1 MSLLGSIRL
10 ATNALRA
17 DQIAMQVIGQNIA
30 NANTPGYIRE
40 EVALKPG
47 PTQRVGRLLVGSGVE
62 VEAMGFRPLPPEE
75 LLPVARKLLSLNI
88 RLDEGPA
95 A

>member
-1 MSLLGSIRL
+1 MQSAGEVRPSPISHLVL
-10 ATNALRA
+10 ALVLASTAQASAARKPTTG
-17 DQIAMQVIGQNIA
+17 VVRHPVGIGC
-30 NANTPGYIRE
+30 
-40 EVALKPG
+40 VFG
-47 PTQRVGRLLVGSGVE
+47 PSRVK

-88 RLDEGPA
+88 RLDERSA